1 MSLHAFHEA
10 AINSNLWRT
19 YPMPTKKNETNSK
32 LASSLSLL
40 HAVLFLELV
49 YASAGVNQLLL
60 AKQATRNQ
68 MRVMLNNMYK

>member
-1 MSLHAFHEA
+1 MLSMKRQSTLICGA
-10 AINSNLWRT
+10 
-19 YPMPTKKNETNSK
+19 PTRCQQKKNETNSK

-49 YASAGVNQLLL
+49 HASAGIYQLLL
-60 AKQATRNQ
+60 AEQATRNQ